1 MKELY
6 SSRVHTFRVLGRSS
20 HPRKDGPDLTP
31 NLSSGAWHLM
41 GSFTAENKRGTQS
54 FSLPQR
60 SRLRYLLLMF
70 DTHYGNEQICAMNW
84 IEVLGVSAAQELEE
98 ALALQELE
106 VEHEEQHTE
115 QQQQQASRHIQ
126 PLPVPQPQEQPG
138 GLKALPGPTES
149 AGVQHDQVSQQPVQE
164 QLQRQD
170 TQQHLQTPT
179 SGTQAGNGSGQP
191 AAGVGGAAGPAIVQS
206 DTAGAAGSS
215 SSAGQGSQGAGIHVQ
230 QQQQRGP
237 LQQQQGTLTQQQDAA
252 EPTRRQQQQPA
263 PTPSPQSGATAA
275 TGGQHQQ
282 QQQLDTSV
290 SSTLA
295 GSRGTTGDASSG
307 HKQVQQQGQTS
318 GDQQLTWQAASQTGT
333 PHGTQL
339 PQGEVPTQ
347 SQAASQQ
354 GTPTQV
360 PAAILGGS
368 SSQGPTGSTPAQG
381 AVPGSTAA
389 AQQPVPSSQQQQQ
402 QTVEPAVKQAPLPLA
417 GLGQQQQLGSADKS
431 PASAAMAAAAA
442 AAAQPGPA
450 AAAAAAVAPG
460 SQSAASLG
468 AVPLPAAPLQSQVQQ
483 PHQDRAVQPNGA
495 SSNGSN
501 GSVPPPQQQQPG
513 HTGQTGS
520 SSSSST
526 NGNGNG
532 VNGGQQQ
539 RETLGSVLDSRGSN
553 KPKQAGNLFDVVKS
567 EMMQLKLDQGK
578 LSKKVDGLT
587 KRSSD
592 FEATAASLQH
602 QQAALSS
609 QVDRLSKKLDAL
621 IGTQAAALAQQQ
633 HLRKDVAALLAAQKQ
648 EQRRG
653 YARSTGRGGP
663 SSGRMDGG
671 FSMGSGPEVVIPG
684 GVHIPSQ
691 PGSSL
696 NTPRKPLLPPVCARP
711 RLEEPSLLM
720 QSKYQWSVV
729 TALAGTS
736 LLGLWLVLHPK
747 SSTQGFPQVLRL
759 IVCVLALLNG
769 VLAVLL
775 GLWLMVMQSLAL
787 HQQQQASLIITD
799 PRVSVPMYRM
809 LSNGSA
815 WDTAAL

>member
-1 MKELY
+1 
-6 SSRVHTFRVLGRSS
+6 
-20 HPRKDGPDLTP
+20 
-31 NLSSGAWHLM
+31 
-41 GSFTAENKRGTQS
+41 
-54 FSLPQR
+54 
-60 SRLRYLLLMF
+60 
-70 DTHYGNEQICAMNW
+70 
-84 IEVLGVSAAQELEE
+84 
-98 ALALQELE
+98 
-106 VEHEEQHTE
+106 
-115 QQQQQASRHIQ
+115 
-126 PLPVPQPQEQPG
+126 
-138 GLKALPGPTES
+138 
-149 AGVQHDQVSQQPVQE
+149 
-164 QLQRQD
+164 
-170 TQQHLQTPT
+170 
-179 SGTQAGNGSGQP
+179 
-191 AAGVGGAAGPAIVQS
+191 
-206 DTAGAAGSS
+206 
-215 SSAGQGSQGAGIHVQ
+215 
-230 QQQQRGP
+230 
-237 LQQQQGTLTQQQDAA
+237 
-252 EPTRRQQQQPA
+252 
-263 PTPSPQSGATAA
+263 
-275 TGGQHQQ
+275 
-282 QQQLDTSV
+282 
-290 SSTLA
+290 
-295 GSRGTTGDASSG
+295 
-307 HKQVQQQGQTS
+307 
-318 GDQQLTWQAASQTGT
+318 
-333 PHGTQL
+333 
-339 PQGEVPTQ
+339 
-347 SQAASQQ
+347 
-354 GTPTQV
+354 
-360 PAAILGGS
+360 
-368 SSQGPTGSTPAQG
+368 
-381 AVPGSTAA
+381 
-389 AQQPVPSSQQQQQ
+389 
-402 QTVEPAVKQAPLPLA
+402 
-417 GLGQQQQLGSADKS
+417 
-431 PASAAMAAAAA
+431 
-442 AAAQPGPA
+442 
-450 AAAAAAVAPG
+450 
-460 SQSAASLG
+460 
-468 AVPLPAAPLQSQVQQ
+468 
-483 PHQDRAVQPNGA
+483 
-495 SSNGSN
+495 
-501 GSVPPPQQQQPG
+501 
-513 HTGQTGS
+513 
-520 SSSSST
+520 
-526 NGNGNG
+526 
-532 VNGGQQQ
+532 
-539 RETLGSVLDSRGSN
+539 VLDSRGSN

-671 FSMGSGPEVVIPG
+671 FSMGSGPELVIPG